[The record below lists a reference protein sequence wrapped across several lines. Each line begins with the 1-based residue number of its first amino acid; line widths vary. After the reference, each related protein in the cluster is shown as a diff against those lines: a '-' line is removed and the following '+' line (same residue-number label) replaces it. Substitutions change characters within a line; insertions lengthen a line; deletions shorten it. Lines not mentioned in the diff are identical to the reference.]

1 LYWRP
6 DRDETIPSRT
16 STYGSAKPS
25 QFSSQDSSSSGKEH
39 KLGYEDTGYQLD
51 YIASPKTPIT
61 AHYKDSPTTPTYR
74 DGAASRD
81 RLNSDTVPF
90 NQLTEVESRAET
102 AGAESTNGSRLDDV
116 EAQRYWDDILS
127 ARVRTVRID
136 SAGVDEKGVKVERR
150 KNDSS

>member
-1 LYWRP
+1 
-6 DRDETIPSRT
+6 
-16 STYGSAKPS
+16 
-25 QFSSQDSSSSGKEH
+25 
-39 KLGYEDTGYQLD
+39 
-51 YIASPKTPIT
+51 
-61 AHYKDSPTTPTYR
+61 
-74 DGAASRD
+74 
-81 RLNSDTVPF
+81 VPF